1 MTFTVHGSTNGNPVQ
16 VTWRDGRLEG
26 DPGLVNLFQAYAQA
40 GEPIATTLDGDVVEA
55 DLTDPVKAFLMIV
68 GQIPVVTALEGD
80 PPPGIDFCRRACR
93 AARRPTTPRPTGTR
107 PCPWL
112 VASHPIAR
120 SRSRHQVPPP
130 GPARGSTEA
139 GPGHLQ
145 HKSAAVP

>member
-80 PPPGIDFCRRACR
+80 PPPGIDF
-93 AARRPTTPRPTGTR
+93 AAELAELRQDQQPQAQRERGR
-107 PCPWL
+107 
-112 VASHPIAR
+112 
-120 SRSRHQVPPP
+120 
-130 GPARGSTEA
+130 ARGWWRRIR
-139 GPGHLQ
+139 
-145 HKSAAVP
+145 